1 MRWMIPLIAL
11 AAAACNG
18 QADRY
23 VGAGEDVA
31 VAPDADASPASDDGD
46 SGQEAEPA
54 PPGDDD
60 RPETRA
66 DGSFD
71 LEEETDLYLFEYAWP
86 AAAGKIPELSEL
98 LDQRMQRA
106 KGNLVSEATQARA
119 EARDNGFP
127 YNKHSYIADW
137 EVVADLPA
145 WLSLSVQVGT
155 YSGGA
160 HGMPNVESLVW
171 DKTGRRAIKAI
182 DLFESPAALEE
193 AVGDAFC
200 EGLND
205 LREEKRGEP
214 VDPADDEYGFNSC
227 PSIDELTILLGSTDR
242 RHFNRMTWYAGP
254 YVAGPYAEGDYR
266 VNLSITG
273 AVLDVV
279 DPQYREFFRA
289 RN

>member
-1 MRWMIPLIAL
+1 MRRMIPLIAL

-23 VGAGEDVA
+23 VGAGEEVA
-31 VAPDADASPASDDGD
+31 VAPDTDASPASDNRDPD
-46 SGQEAEPA
+46 EQAEPA
-54 PPGDDD
+54 PPGDDG
-60 RPETRA
+60 RPETKA

-86 AAAGKIPELSEL
+86 ATAGNIPELAEL
-98 LDQRMQRA
+98 LDRRMQRA
-106 KGNLVSEATQARA
+106 KDNLVGEATQARA

-160 HGMPNVESLVW
+160 HGMSNVQSLVW
-171 DKTGRRAIKAI
+171 DKTGQRAMKAI

-200 EGLND
+200 DGLND

-214 VDPADDEYGFNSC
+214 VDPDDDQYGFNGC
-227 PSIDELTILLGSTDR
+227 PPIDELTILVGSSDR

-254 YVAGPYAEGDYR
+254 YVAGAYAEGDYR
-266 VNLSITG
+266 VNLPITD
-273 AVLDVV
+273 AVLEVV
-279 DPQYREFFRA
+279 DPEYREFFRA